1 VIIGEGELLPRLR
14 RVAGPNIK
22 VLGRQPFEV
31 IRDHYQRCKAL
42 VFPGAEDFGIVPV
55 EAMACG
61 KPVIAYALGGA
72 LDTVVD
78 GVTGILFRK
87 QDVATLVAAV
97 HQLEDESAR
106 FDPDA
111 IREHAMQFSE
121 ERFTAQFRDAVT
133 TVMGR

>member
-1 VIIGEGELLPRLR
+1 
-14 RVAGPNIK
+14 
-22 VLGRQPFEV
+22 V

-61 KPVIAYALGGA
+61 RPVIAYALGGA

-87 QDVATLVAAV
+87 QDVAALIEAV
-97 HQLEDESAR
+97 RKLEEESDR

-111 IREHAMQFSE
+111 IREHAMQFSAE
-121 ERFTAQFRDAVT
+121 KFAERFSDSVANLMR
-133 TVMGR
+133 R